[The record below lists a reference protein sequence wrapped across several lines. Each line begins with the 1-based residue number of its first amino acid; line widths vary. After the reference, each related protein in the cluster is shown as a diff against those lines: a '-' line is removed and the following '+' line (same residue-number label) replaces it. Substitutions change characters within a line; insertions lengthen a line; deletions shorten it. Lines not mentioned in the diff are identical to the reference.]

1 MLETS
6 ISKEKVNLLPLEE
19 FSGEIIIVDSIGMFD
34 AAITAL
40 SLCPLVG
47 LDTETRPSFKRGV
60 IHKVS
65 LMQVA
70 TADKVYLFR
79 LNKIGF
85 PDKLVQF
92 LSDDKI
98 IKIGLSLRDDFSGL
112 NKQKIFKP
120 AGFVDIQSVVK
131 EYGIFELSLQKIY
144 ALLFEKK
151 ISKSQR
157 LSNWENETLSEPQ
170 RRYAAT
176 DAWATLQIYLKLQ
189 TMKKLTRK
197 ELSQLESQLSNE
209 VESK

>member
-34 AAITAL
+34 AAIAAL

-98 IKIGLSLRDDFSGL
+98 VKIGLSLRDDFSGL

-209 VESK
+209 VDSK

>member
-34 AAITAL
+34 RAITAL

-70 TADKVYLFR
+70 TSDKVYLFR

-92 LSDDKI
+92 LSDNKI

-112 NKQKIFKP
+112 NKQKMFKP

-131 EYGIFELSLQKIY
+131 EYGVFELSLQKIY
-144 ALLFEKK
+144 ALLFGKK

-189 TMKKLTRK
+189 TMKKLTRR
-197 ELSQLESQLSNE
+197 ELSQLENRLNNG

>member
-34 AAITAL
+34 AAIAAL

-98 IKIGLSLRDDFSGL
+98 VKIGLSLRDDFSGL

-197 ELSQLESQLSNE
+197 ELSQLESQLSNG
-209 VESK
+209 VVSK

>member
-34 AAITAL
+34 AAIAAL
-40 SLCPLVG
+40 SSCPLVG

>member
-34 AAITAL
+34 AAIAAL

-98 IKIGLSLRDDFSGL
+98 VKIGLSLRDDFSGL

-197 ELSQLESQLSNE
+197 ELSQLESQHSNE